1 MTLAPQRSAGT
12 RAGRSGAA
20 GESGPGPRG
29 SESPGTPNDRK
40 KTGAQPWLMALAVAV
55 AVAGAALSLNG
66 VLRGWAWYSP
76 VLSTVLT
83 VAFTM
88 AGLRALRWHSIF
100 VTAGALAALVLILT
114 FTFFRPNSILG
125 FIPSGATMTQLGRY
139 LRRASETVLA
149 ESAPVAPNAGIVLLV
164 CAALGLMVILVD
176 ALAYPLA
183 LPATSGLGILAIL
196 IVPAMIKP
204 QSVGVLGF
212 AAATAGYLLI
222 LGCSHWFAPDPRTGA
237 DTARDPGQF
246 RRGALTG
253 AVALTVTLLLQLVV
267 PGFEQGTFP
276 QGSRLNPFGSASG
289 LNPMISLGN
298 SLRSPTGDGRIT
310 FATNATSTP
319 YLRSVTVD
327 SFNGDNWAPDD
338 RDSTRRLGTGR
349 MDSGFE
355 SAATEV
361 RVVTAINTGQF
372 TSPYLPAPYAP
383 EAVNGLTGRWSWDP
397 ATLSIKGVDANSRN
411 QQYVVLS
418 AAPQLTPDLL
428 AQATG
433 PVQDVPDQFIRTPDN
448 VPEIVRSTAQAVT
461 EGSTTPYARAMAI
474 QAYLRSVEFTYSLQ
488 SPVQGGYDGNG
499 LSVLADFLNQKS
511 GYCIHFASAM
521 AVMARLEG
529 IPSRIAVG
537 YAPGRATGATVSI
550 GGQGALPEFEVDARD
565 AHAWPELYFQGL
577 GWVPFEPTPS
587 RGVVPSYATEGQAPS
602 GASTNENN
610 DGLIPS
616 NAAVPTPTP
625 SVAPLPLPGAA
636 AEPDGASVLRPV
648 LYGAGAVLFV
658 GLLLASP
665 HLARGALRRRRLSGS
680 GAGSSAAAQ
689 AWAELRDLA
698 TDYGVAPRT
707 SETPRHFS
715 ERLRQAGALGEP
727 QGLDADGHRAV
738 RSLTA
743 DFERRQYGRPPSVHG
758 VDGVPSGARPGSGT
772 SAGSGGSTAG
782 AGSTEASAG
791 PLIAAVRSSLRAH
804 AGPLVRFRAEWLP
817 PSILAVWRR
826 AAAAPFRAARRTAQR
841 TRRGLAGARSRVR
854 EALRRVRRKRRLRR
868 S

>member
-1 MTLAPQRSAGT
+1 MTLTPQRGSGVRADQAGPGEGAGT
-12 RAGRSGAA
+12 AVPAA
-20 GESGPGPRG
+20 GPAPGGRTARP
-29 SESPGTPNDRK
+29 K
-40 KTGAQPWLMALAVAV
+40 AGAQPWLMALAVAV

-88 AGLRALRWHSIF
+88 AGLRALGWRSIF
-100 VTAGALAALVLILT
+100 VTAGAFAALVLILT
-114 FTFFRPNSILG
+114 FTFFRPQSILG
-125 FIPSGATMTQLGRY
+125 FIPSDATMTQLGRF

-149 ESAPVAPNAGIVLLV
+149 ESAPVAPNAGIVLLI
-164 CAALGLMVILVD
+164 CASLGLLVILVD

-183 LPATSGLGILAIL
+183 MPATSGLGILAIL

-212 AAATAGYLLI
+212 AVATAGYLLI
-222 LGCSHWFAPDPRTGA
+222 LGCNHWFAPEPRTGA

-253 AVALTVTLLLQLVV
+253 AAALTATLLLQLVI
-267 PGFEQGTFP
+267 PGFDQGTFP
-276 QGSRLNPFGSASG
+276 QGSRLNPFGPATG

-310 FATNATSTP
+310 FATNAASTP

-327 SFNGDNWAPDD
+327 SFNGENWAPDD
-338 RDSTRRLGTGR
+338 RDGTRRLGTGR
-349 MDSGFE
+349 IDSGFE
-355 SAATEV
+355 STAAEV
-361 RVVTAINTGQF
+361 RVVTAVNTGQF
-372 TSPYLPAPYAP
+372 TSPYLPVPFAP

-418 AAPQLTPDLL
+418 VAPQLTPDLL

-433 PVQDVPDQFIRTPDN
+433 PVQGVPEQFIRTPDN
-448 VPEIVRSTAQAVT
+448 VPEIVRTTAEAVT
-461 EGSTTPYARAMAI
+461 ADSTTPYARAMAI
-474 QAYLRSVEFTYSLQ
+474 QRYLRSVEFSYSLQ

-537 YAPGRATGATVSI
+537 YAPGRPTGATVSI

-565 AHAWPELYFQGL
+565 AHAWPELYFQGM
-577 GWVPFEPTPS
+577 GWIPFEPTPS
-587 RGVVPSYATEGQAPS
+587 RGAVPSYATEAAAGS

-610 DGLIPS
+610 DGLLPS
-616 NAAVPTPTP
+616 NSPTAPVP
-625 SVAPLPLPGAA
+625 SAAPLPLPGPAVPVDAA
-636 AEPDGASVLRPV
+636 DQMLPV
-648 LYGAGAVLFV
+648 LYGAGALLLL
-658 GLLLASP
+658 GLVLASP
-665 HLARGALRRRRLSGS
+665 RLARSALRRRRLHAR
-680 GAGSSAAAQ
+680 AGGPASLQ

-698 TDYGVAPRT
+698 TDFGVAPRT
-707 SETPRHFS
+707 SETSRRFS
-715 ERLRQAGALGEP
+715 ERLCSSGALGEP
-727 QGLDADGHRAV
+727 GAMDADAHRAV

-743 DFERRQYGRPPSVHG
+743 DFEQWQYGRPM
-758 VDGVPSGARPGSGT
+758 SGPGDDVI
-772 SAGSGGSTAG
+772 AGRGS
-782 AGSTEASAG
+782 SSAG
-791 PLIAAVRSSLRAH
+791 PGEAVAGRIAAVRTSLRTH
-804 AGPLVRFRAEWLP
+804 ARPLRRFRAAWLP
-817 PSILAVWRR
+817 RSILFAWRR
-826 AAAAPFRAARRTAQR
+826 AATAPIRAAGRAAVR
-841 TRRGLAGARSRVR
+841 TRHALAGVRSGVRSGAWSGARS
-854 EALRRVRRKRRLRR
+854 ALRRLLRGQWLRR

>member
-1 MTLAPQRSAGT
+1 MTLTPQRSAGPH
-12 RAGRSGAA
+12 AG
-20 GESGPGPRG
+20 GPGPAA
-29 SESPGTPNDRK
+29 EAPGMGLQSGDPAARPRV
-40 KTGAQPWLMALAVAV
+40 GAQPWLMALAVAT

-88 AGLRALRWHSIF
+88 AALRALRWRSAF

-114 FTFFRPNSILG
+114 FTFFRPYSIIG
-125 FIPSGATMTQLGRY
+125 FIPSGTTLTQLGRY

-164 CAALGLMVILVD
+164 CAALGLLVILVD

-196 IVPAMIKP
+196 VVPAMIKP
-204 QSVGVLGF
+204 QSVGPLGF
-212 AAATAGYLLI
+212 AAAAAGYLLI

-237 DTARDPGQF
+237 DTARNSGQF
-246 RRGALTG
+246 RHGALTG
-253 AVALTVTLLLQLVV
+253 AMALALTLLLQLVV

-276 QGSRLNPFGSASG
+276 QGSRLNPFGPASG

-310 FATNATSTP
+310 FATNAPSTP

-338 RDSTRRLGTGR
+338 REDTRQLGTGR
-349 MDSGFE
+349 MESGLDST
-355 SAATEV
+355 APEV
-361 RVVTAINTGQF
+361 RVVTAVNTGQF

-397 ATLSIKGVDANSRN
+397 ATLSIKGVDANSRD

-418 AAPQLTPDLL
+418 VAPQLTPDLL
-428 AQATG
+428 ARATG
-433 PVQDVPDQFIRTPDN
+433 PVQGVPEQFIRPPEN
-448 VPEIVRSTAQAVT
+448 VPEIVRRTAEAVT
-461 EGSTTPYARAMAI
+461 GGSTTPYARALAI
-474 QAYLRSVEFTYSLQ
+474 QRYLRSAEFTYSLQ

-537 YAPGRATGATVSI
+537 YAPGRPTGATVSI
-550 GGQGALPEFEVDARD
+550 GGQGALPEYEVDARD

-587 RGVVPSYATEGQAPS
+587 RGVVPSYATETSAPS

-610 DGLIPS
+610 DGLIPGNS
-616 NAAVPTPTP
+616 AAPAPLP
-625 SVAPLPLPGAA
+625 SVAPVPVPGAA
-636 AEPDGASVLRPV
+636 APADNPGVLLPV
-648 LYGAGAVLFV
+648 LSGAGALLLL
-658 GLLLASP
+658 GLLLAAP
-665 HLARGALRRRRLSGS
+665 HLSRRALRRRRLSIPG
-680 GAGSSAAAQ
+680 GGDAAALQ

-698 TDYGVAPRT
+698 RDYGVAPRA
-707 SETPRHFS
+707 SETPRRFS
-715 ERLRQAGALGEP
+715 ERLRAPGALGNPHGAEA
-727 QGLDADGHRAV
+727 DAHTAV
-738 RSLTA
+738 VSLAA
-743 DFERRQYGRPPSVHG
+743 DFERRQYGRPS
-758 VDGVPSGARPGSGT
+758 SG
-772 SAGSGGSTAG
+772 AG
-782 AGSTEASAG
+782 AGG
-791 PLIAAVRSSLRAH
+791 VPDRGGDAAVGPMISAVRNALHAH
-804 AGPLVRFRAEWLP
+804 AGPLARFRAEWLP
-817 PSILAVWRR
+817 PSILVAWRL
-826 AAAAPFRAARRTAQR
+826 AATVPFRAARRTAQR
-841 TRRGLAGARSRVR
+841 TRRGAARARSWAR
-854 EALRRVRRKRRLRR
+854 EALRRVRRPRR

>member
-1 MTLAPQRSAGT
+1 MTLTPPRSDA
-12 RAGRSGAA
+12 RAGQSGAGA
-20 GESGPGPRG
+20 RRGPDAGPGVPRG
-29 SESPGTPNDRK
+29 KPKARTK
-40 KTGAQPWLMALAVAV
+40 VGAQPWLMALAVAI

-88 AGLRALRWHSIF
+88 AGLRALRWRSIF

-114 FTFFRPNSILG
+114 FTFFRPQSIVG

-139 LRRASETVLA
+139 VRRASETVLA

-204 QSVGVLGF
+204 QSVGALGF
-212 AAATAGYLLI
+212 AAAAAGYLMI
-222 LGCSHWFAPDPRTGA
+222 LGCSHWFAPDARTGA
-237 DTARDPGQF
+237 DTVRNPGQF

-253 AVALTVTLLLQLVV
+253 AVALTVTLLLQLVI
-267 PGFEQGTFP
+267 PGFDQGTFP
-276 QGSRLNPFGSASG
+276 QGSRLNPFGPASG

-298 SLRSPTGDGRIT
+298 SLRSPTGEGRIT
-310 FATNATSTP
+310 FATNAPSTP

-338 RDSTRRLGTGR
+338 RDETRRLGTGR
-349 MDSGFE
+349 MESGLE

-361 RVVTAINTGQF
+361 RVVTAVNTGQF
-372 TSPYLPAPYAP
+372 TSPYLPVPYAP

-397 ATLSIKGVDANSRN
+397 ATLSIKGVDTNSRN
-411 QQYVVLS
+411 QQYVALS
-418 AAPQLTPDLL
+418 VAPQLTPDLL
-428 AQATG
+428 ALATG
-433 PVQDVPDQFIRTPDN
+433 PVQGVAEQFIRPPDN
-448 VPEIVRSTAQAVT
+448 VPEIVRSTAEAVT
-461 EGSTTPYARAMAI
+461 AGSATPYARAMAI
-474 QAYLRSVEFTYSLQ
+474 QRYLRSVNFTYSLQ

-499 LSVLADFLNQKS
+499 LSVLADFLAQKS

-537 YAPGRATGATVSI
+537 YAPGRPTGSTVSI
-550 GGQGALPEFEVDARD
+550 GGQGALPEYEVDARD

-587 RGVVPSYATEGQAPS
+587 RGVVPSYATESAAPS

-610 DGLIPS
+610 DGLVPS
-616 NAAVPTPTP
+616 LSPGP
-625 SVAPLPLPGAA
+625 SPAPGAAPLPLPGAA
-636 AEPDGASVLRPV
+636 APADTASVLRPV
-648 LYGAGAVLFV
+648 LYGAGALLLL
-658 GLLLASP
+658 GLLLSSP
-665 HLARGALRRRRLSGS
+665 HLARSAVRRRRLNGS
-680 GAGSSAAAQ
+680 GGASAAALQ
-689 AWAELRDLA
+689 AWAELRDL
-698 TDYGVAPRT
+698 TMDYGVAART
-707 SETPRHFS
+707 SETPRHYS
-715 ERLRQAGALGEP
+715 ERLRSSGALGEP
-727 QGLDADGHRAV
+727 QGVDADSHEAV
-738 RSLTA
+738 RALTA
-743 DFERRQYGRPPSVHG
+743 EFERRQYGPPAGPDAGRS
-758 VDGVPSGARPGSGT
+758 PGTASPGT
-772 SAGSGGSTAG
+772 SAA
-782 AGSTEASAG
+782 
-791 PLIAAVRSSLRAH
+791 PLISAVRSSLRAH
-804 AGPLVRFRAEWLP
+804 AGAFARFRAEWLP

-826 AAAAPFRAARRTAQR
+826 AARAPFRAARRAAR
-841 TRRGLAGARSRVR
+841 RARRGVARAWSRARGSLRQVR
-854 EALRRVRRKRRLRR
+854 WLRRK
-868 S
+868 